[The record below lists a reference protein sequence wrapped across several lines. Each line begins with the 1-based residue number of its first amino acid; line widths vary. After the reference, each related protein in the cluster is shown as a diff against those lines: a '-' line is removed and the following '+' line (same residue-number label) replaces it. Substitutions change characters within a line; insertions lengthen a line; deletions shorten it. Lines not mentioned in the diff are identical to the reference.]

1 MRFDKN
7 PFFSDLTAQH
17 KRLAP
22 QRITQLFEDDKTR
35 FDNFSV
41 QAPHIFLDYSK
52 NLVDK
57 HAFDALI
64 NAAKACGLEAS
75 IQQLFSGEKLN
86 TTEQRP
92 ALHTAL
98 RDSSEQTIFV
108 NGENIK
114 PEISIALDMMG
125 TLVERLHKGEHKG
138 CTGKPLKQLVS
149 IGIGGSYLGP
159 KTVVEALQAY
169 HLDGLECYFVSNIDG
184 SDLARTLPK
193 LIPDQC
199 IFLVQSKSFG
209 TLETLENARSA
220 RRWLKTQL
228 PPNANLSHHFLAV
241 TSNVPAACEF
251 GIPEDKILPMWDWVG
266 GRYSLWSAIGF
277 PIVFLLGMANFQA
290 LLRGAE
296 AIDKHFRNTELQEN
310 LPVIMALIGIWHRNF
325 FNYDSQAVI
334 PYSENLFY
342 LPSHLQQLDMESN
355 GKRVDRNGE
364 AVNYHTGAIIWG
376 NSGTNGQ
383 HAYHQLFHQGS
394 CTVPIDFIA
403 FKTSDFEFGEHHTHL
418 LANCFAQS
426 QALMEGRSLDQ
437 VTAQLNDQGL
447 SDQEARKLAPHKVIP
462 GNKPSN
468 TLLLETLNPASVG
481 ALIASYEHKVFVQ
494 ACLWDINPFD
504 QWGVELGKVL
514 ETAVFRAMQNK
525 DEAQKLDA
533 STRGLLGK
541 LT

>member
-1 MRFDKN
+1 
-7 PFFSDLTAQH
+7 
-17 KRLAP
+17 
-22 QRITQLFEDDKTR
+22 
-35 FDNFSV
+35 
-41 QAPHIFLDYSK
+41 
-52 NLVDK
+52 
-57 HAFDALI
+57 
-64 NAAKACGLEAS
+64 
-75 IQQLFSGEKLN
+75 
-86 TTEQRP
+86 
-92 ALHTAL
+92 
-98 RDSSEQTIFV
+98 
-108 NGENIK
+108 
-114 PEISIALDMMG
+114 
-125 TLVERLHKGEHKG
+125 
-138 CTGKPLKQLVS
+138 
-149 IGIGGSYLGP
+149 
-159 KTVVEALQAY
+159 
-169 HLDGLECYFVSNIDG
+169 
-184 SDLARTLPK
+184 
-193 LIPDQC
+193 
-199 IFLVQSKSFG
+199 
-209 TLETLENARSA
+209 
-220 RRWLKTQL
+220 
-228 PPNANLSHHFLAV
+228 
-241 TSNVPAACEF
+241 
-251 GIPEDKILPMWDWVG
+251 VG

-403 FKTSDFEFGEHHTHL
+403 FKRSDFEFGEHHTHL